1 MADYVFFC
9 FFVFFTSAQ
18 NKFDF
23 RPVSAGRS
31 HLLYNRSSCPALV
44 CLRVLTL
51 VAPPVFDDNG
61 PPAACLLLGLGHAL
75 TSLIVRV
82 ICSVDCHLLLNHP
95 ETWQLLGSTGGGR
108 TESKD
113 SDLTE
118 HDIDF
123 SGKVVWVCTCWT
135 FSSPITWHLSG
146 ILHYFPPHVSVR
158 RNSRSDELF
167 LNFSHIS
174 NSGFSR
180 PAQSGSPGFLLAF
193 KKRPTARRSQQGDF
207 HTAAGERRHFK
218 ILKLVQ
224 KLS

>member
-1 MADYVFFC
+1 MSMLSLCLTTYDKNTHSTVCTCTCVCVESLLKDIKDKNLQANNKTRGCLVTRHVAIATGAIWLTMF
-9 FFVFFTSAQ
+9 FFVFYTSAQ

-95 ETWQLLGSTGGGR
+95 ET
-108 TESKD
+108 
-113 SDLTE
+113 
-118 HDIDF
+118 
-123 SGKVVWVCTCWT
+123 
-135 FSSPITWHLSG
+135 
-146 ILHYFPPHVSVR
+146 
-158 RNSRSDELF
+158 
-167 LNFSHIS
+167 
-174 NSGFSR
+174 
-180 PAQSGSPGFLLAF
+180 
-193 KKRPTARRSQQGDF
+193 
-207 HTAAGERRHFK
+207 
-218 ILKLVQ
+218 
-224 KLS
+224 